1 MGTEPGKGI
10 AKALGDSSELCQH
23 AARPGNQCKFHFG
36 KTSMKG
42 TDYKEKDPGGPTLEG
57 GVNLG
62 LRSNEQNQKCPGN
75 TFKELGN
82 RLRKK
87 EGRAR

>member
-10 AKALGDSSELCQH
+10 AKALDDSSELCQH

-42 TDYKEKDPGGPTLEG
+42 TDYKEKDPGGPTLRG
-57 GVNLG
+57 GGQHG
-62 LRSNEQNQKCPGN
+62 LEK
-75 TFKELGN
+75 
-82 RLRKK
+82 
-87 EGRAR
+87 